1 MHTLTA
7 HEQYVPVAIGQ
18 AVDEN
23 SVDRKVKSSER
34 LRAKLSKAYYGEDN
48 QIPTPTV
55 EEYQEITNGHSHH

>member
-1 MHTLTA
+1 MS
-7 HEQYVPVAIGQ
+7 VAIGQ

-34 LRAKLSKAYYGEDN
+34 LRAKLGKAYYGEDN

-55 EEYQEITNGHSHH
+55 EEYQEITSGHSHH